1 MAVIDDILEKIVSK
15 KIEKKEALKLFEE
28 LPQSEKKYMVSELKK
43 HLSNDVSIDGNNFSR
58 KKSNTLKALMEMQ
71 LVEEHKVFIDKMA
84 EKLEKSTPK
93 SKENASKDQAHLVDQ
108 RKTGGLKKALKR
120 LQFHLT
126 YDKGD
131 GAYLYDIDGN
141 KYIDI
146 ASDNGV
152 NLFGHQPKFIKEAV
166 IKRIEKGYPL
176 VGYTEELAQVTKLFS
191 ELTGHERVLITQSGT
206 EAVMWAVRIARAATQ
221 KNKIVIFE
229 GAFHG
234 LSDAVLAA
242 KDQFGNSIAM
252 GLGMLQE
259 FANEI
264 IVLDYGNMDHLD
276 IIESRAD
283 EIAGVLIEPVQ
294 SRNPANQPVEFL
306 KEVRKLTLEKNILLI
321 MDEMITGFRVCC
333 NGVQGLWNIKGDLA
347 TYGKIAAG
355 GMPSGMIAG
364 LAKYMNFVDGGVFN
378 YDDNSMP
385 SVKKALM
392 AGTHTRNPIKLAAT
406 LAILTEIKNRCIASG
421 DEICTPNSCFLNEL
435 NEKTRSMCEELNSFF
450 ALKKVPIVIE
460 YFSSLF
466 RFKFLD
472 DPNGVVK
479 ELLFVLMRMNG
490 VETSPSGNCFLTMA
504 HSDNDIKSIIKTVKK
519 SIDTLLEENFFYE
532 SDIVE
537 EIENEEDVKI
547 VKPSSASHIRNNQE
561 QGSKKNDQ
569 MEKLRDLII
578 SDLKN
583 FQEKGVTI

>member
-1 MAVIDDILEKIVSK
+1 MTAIDDILEKIVSK

-28 LPQSEKKYMVSELKK
+28 LPENEKNYMVSKLKM
-43 HLSNDVSIDGNNFSR
+43 HLSNG
-58 KKSNTLKALMEMQ
+58 
-71 LVEEHKVFIDKMA
+71 A
-84 EKLEKSTPK
+84 EKVGNGSSDKKGNTFKAMTELQLEESHKEFINKLAQELAKIAPK
-93 SKENASKDQAHLVDQ
+93 SKESASKHQSHLVDQ
-108 RKTGGLKKALKR
+108 RKTGGLKKALKP

-141 KYIDI
+141 KYVDI

-152 NLFGHQPKFIKEAV
+152 NLFGHQPAFIKEAIV
-166 IKRIEKGYPL
+166 SRLERGYPL
-176 VGYTEELAQVTKLFS
+176 VGYTEELPQVTKLFS
-191 ELTGHERVLITQSGT
+191 ELTGHERVLLTQSGT

-221 KNKIVIFE
+221 KKKIVIFE

-259 FANEI
+259 FADEL
-264 IVLDYGNMDHLD
+264 IVLDYGNMDHLNV
-276 IIESRAD
+276 IEERAD
-283 EIAGVLIEPVQ
+283 EIAGVLVEPVQ
-294 SRNPANQPVEFL
+294 SRNPANQPIEFL
-306 KEVRKLTLEKNILLI
+306 KEVRKLTLENNILLI
-321 MDEMITGFRVCC
+321 MDEMITGFRACC
-333 NGVQGLWNIKGDLA
+333 NGVQGLWKIKGDLA
-347 TYGKIAAG
+347 TYGKIPAG

-364 LAKYMNFVDGGVFN
+364 PGKYMNFVDGGVFG

-406 LAILTEIKNRCIASG
+406 LAILTEIKNRCSAEG
-421 DEICTPNSCFLNEL
+421 NETCEPDACFLQAL
-435 NEKTRSMCEELNSFF
+435 NEKTRLMCEELNSFF
-450 ALKKVPIVIE
+450 KVKRVPIVIE

-479 ELLFVLMRMNG
+479 ELLMVLMRMNG
-490 VETSPSGNCFLTMA
+490 VETSPSGNCFLTTA
-504 HSDNDIKSIIKTVKK
+504 HSDKDIKTIVKAVKK
-519 SIDTLLEENFFYE
+519 SVETLLKESFFYE
-532 SDIVE
+532 SDE
-537 EIENEEDVKI
+537 EEAEEEVQAEIPARAEIKN
-547 VKPSSASHIRNNQE
+547 KPVQE
-561 QGSKKNDQ
+561 PKKDDQ
-569 MEKLRDLII
+569 MEKLRNLIV

-583 FQEKGVTI
+583 FQEKGITI

>member
-15 KIEKKEALKLFEE
+15 KIEKQEALKLFSE
-28 LPQSEKKYMVSELKK
+28 LPDNDKDYMVSKLKK
-43 HLSNDVSIDGNNFSR
+43 HLSNGDNIIENNFSG
-58 KKSNTLKALMEMQ
+58 KKRNVFKALTELQ
-71 LVEEHKVFIDKMA
+71 LVQEHKLFIDKMA
-84 EKLEKSTPK
+84 KKLEKTTPK
-93 SKENASKDQAHLVDQ
+93 SKENASKDQDHLVDQ

-126 YDKGD
+126 YDKAD

-152 NLFGHQPKFIKEAV
+152 NLFGHQPEFIKEAV
-166 IKRIEKGYPL
+166 IKRMEKGYPL

-191 ELTGHERVLITQSGT
+191 DLTGHERVLLTQSGT
-206 EAVMWAVRIARAATQ
+206 EAVMWAVRIARTATQ
-221 KNKIVIFE
+221 KKKIVIFE

-259 FANEI
+259 FADEI
-264 IVLDYGNMDHLD
+264 IVLDYGNMDHLN
-276 IIESRAD
+276 IIENRAD
-283 EIAGVLIEPVQ
+283 EIAGVLVEPVQ
-294 SRNPANQPVEFL
+294 SRNPDNQPIEFL

-347 TYGKIAAG
+347 TYGKIPAG

-364 LAKYMNFVDGGVFN
+364 LTKYMNFVDGGVFN

-385 SVKKALM
+385 SVKKTLM

-406 LAILTEIKNRCIASG
+406 LAILTEIKDRCLALGNETCGS
-421 DEICTPNSCFLNEL
+421 NSCFLQEL
-435 NEKTRSMCEELNSFF
+435 NEKTKRMCEELNSFF
-450 ALKKVPIVIE
+450 ASKKVPVIIE

-504 HSDNDIKSIIKTVKK
+504 HSDNDIKSIIKTVKN
-519 SIDTLLEENFFYE
+519 SIDILLEENFFYE
-532 SDIVE
+532 SDSI
-537 EIENEEDVKI
+537 EEDREDDQTEMPI
-547 VKPSSASHIRNNQE
+547 SSDMRDNHKNRSE
-561 QGSKKNDQ
+561 KNDQ

-578 SDLKN
+578 SDLKK

>member
-1 MAVIDDILEKIVSK
+1 MTAIDDILEKIVSK

-28 LPQSEKKYMVSELKK
+28 LPENEKNYMVSKLKM
-43 HLSNDVSIDGNNFSR
+43 HLSKGDKAAGNGSSA
-58 KKSNTLKALMEMQ
+58 KKGNIMKAMTELQ
-71 LVEEHKVFIDKMA
+71 LEERHRQFIGKMA
-84 EKLEKSTPK
+84 LELAKTAPK
-93 SKENASKDQAHLVDQ
+93 SKENASMHQTHLVDQ
-108 RKTGGLKKALKR
+108 RKTGGLKKALKP

-126 YDKGD
+126 YEKGD

-152 NLFGHQPKFIKEAV
+152 NLFGHQPAFIKEAIV
-166 IKRIEKGYPL
+166 NRLEKGYPL
-176 VGYTEELAQVTKLFS
+176 VGYTEELTQVTRLFS
-191 ELTGHERVLITQSGT
+191 ELTGHERVLLTQSGT

-221 KNKIVIFE
+221 KKKIVIFE

-259 FANEI
+259 FADEL
-264 IVLDYGNMDHLD
+264 IVLDYGNMDHLN
-276 IIESRAD
+276 IIEERAD
-283 EIAGVLIEPVQ
+283 EIAGVLVEPVQ
-294 SRNPANQPVEFL
+294 SRNPANQPIEFL
-306 KEVRKLTLEKNILLI
+306 KEVRKLTLESGVLLI
-321 MDEMITGFRVCC
+321 MDEMITGFRACC
-333 NGVQGLWNIKGDLA
+333 NGVQGLWKIKGDLA
-347 TYGKIAAG
+347 TYGKIPAG

-364 LAKYMNFVDGGVFN
+364 PAKYMNFVDGGVFG

-406 LAILTEIKNRCIASG
+406 LAILTEIKKRCSASG
-421 DEICTPNSCFLNEL
+421 KGTCEPNACFLQDL
-435 NEKTRSMCEELNSFF
+435 NERTMLMCEELNSFF
-450 ALKKVPIVIE
+450 AMKRVPIVIE

-479 ELLFVLMRMNG
+479 ELLMILMRMNG

-504 HSDNDIKSIIKTVKK
+504 HSDKDIKSIIKAIKQSV
-519 SIDTLLEENFFYE
+519 DTLLKESFFYE
-532 SDIVE
+532 SEVAE
-537 EIENEEDVKI
+537 EEDTEEEVQAAI
-547 VKPSSASHIRNNQE
+547 PARSDKPNKPVQE
-561 QGSKKNDQ
+561 PKKDDQ
-569 MEKLRDLII
+569 MEKLRDLIV

-583 FQEKGVTI
+583 FQEKGVMI